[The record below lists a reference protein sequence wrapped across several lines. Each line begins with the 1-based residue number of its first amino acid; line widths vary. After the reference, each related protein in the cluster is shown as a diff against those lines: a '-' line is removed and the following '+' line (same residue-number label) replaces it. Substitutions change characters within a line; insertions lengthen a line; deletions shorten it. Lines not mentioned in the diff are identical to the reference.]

1 MFDLKQILEYPC
13 YENIQKSYGFT
24 MEELELALEGG
35 PVQFESEVYE
45 EIHIPEWLYEL
56 QMCTEFLLS
65 ILENN
70 SSEAKELFEK

>member
-35 PVQFESEVYE
+35 PAQIESEVYE
-45 EIHIPEWLYEL
+45 KPPICLPNIFK
-56 QMCTEFLLS
+56 TGK
-65 ILENN
+65 IL
-70 SSEAKELFEK
+70 